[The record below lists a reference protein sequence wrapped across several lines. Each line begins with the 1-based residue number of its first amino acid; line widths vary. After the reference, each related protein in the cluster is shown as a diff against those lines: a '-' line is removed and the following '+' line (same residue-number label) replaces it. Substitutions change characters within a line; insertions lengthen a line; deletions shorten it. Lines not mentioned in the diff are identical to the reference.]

1 MERKKKGF
9 IMADNDIME
18 TLGGTCAVIYGII
31 RETYLFWQSK
41 GELVD
46 GYCYLTGPTI
56 QKRTQYGQEQRTTA
70 INQLI
75 KHGLIERK
83 VSGMPRRQWFK
94 ILDSSQYTEIDTT
107 VYRNQSTSIP
117 KSIQQYTEIDTTVYR
132 NHPLSNTR
140 DNTRYN
146 TRAEEGGEEGEL
158 YRNIQQ
164 YGMLSPL
171 LAERIK
177 KDIDDYGIAWCKEA
191 FEVAKRRGKANW
203 SYAQG
208 VIKRWE
214 GEYGR
219 VEKPWELERN
229 DRKTNSNRQSTKAR
243 TDVDWSKES
252 DEIC

>member
-46 GYCYLTGPTI
+46 GYCYLTEPTI
-56 QKRTQYGQEQRTTA
+56 YKRTMYGKRLQRAA
-70 INQLI
+70 IKKLLE
-75 KHGLIERK
+75 HGLIERK
-83 VSGMPRRQWFK
+83 FCGMPRRQCFK
-94 ILDSSQYTEIDTT
+94 ILNFSQSAQMNLQVGANEPTSSYKRTD
-107 VYRNQSTSIP
+107 
-117 KSIQQYTEIDTTVYR
+117 KSAQMNLQVGA
-132 NHPLSNTR
+132 NVCLSNTR